1 MTNCI
6 LFVDDEERILASME
20 RTLRRQFTLE
30 TALGPEVAL
39 SKVGASP
46 YAVIVSDM
54 RMPGMDGLSLLR
66 KVHDIRPDAIL
77 MMLTGNADLRTAID
91 AVNEGAIFRFL
102 EKPCPGDTLI
112 KVLLTALEQYH
123 LRASEKE
130 LLQKTL
136 HGSIKMLTDVL
147 GLVNPEAF
155 SMAARTTTFVKQVV
169 AQLGLKESWR
179 FEMAAMLSRLGCV
192 VVPTDTL
199 EAVRLGRQ
207 LTSEQQQR
215 YASHPAVAR
224 DLLRNIPRLES
235 IAEMI
240 GRQLEPFRT
249 QRKAPLAERDEET
262 LGAQILRVCVQFEVL
277 MRTSEN
283 PAAALR
289 ALRDQPGEYDPA
301 LVDLLNAFS
310 VGTPSAERRTIHMA
324 DLRTRMV
331 LDEDLRTKEGT
342 LLVPKGNEVTET
354 LLTRINNFRVR
365 GSVSD
370 SIKVVIPAQAS

>member
-1 MTNCI
+1 
-6 LFVDDEERILASME
+6 
-20 RTLRRQFTLE
+20 
-30 TALGPEVAL
+30 
-39 SKVGASP
+39 
-46 YAVIVSDM
+46 
-54 RMPGMDGLSLLR
+54 
-66 KVHDIRPDAIL
+66 
-77 MMLTGNADLRTAID
+77 
-91 AVNEGAIFRFL
+91 
-102 EKPCPGDTLI
+102 
-112 KVLLTALEQYH
+112 
-123 LRASEKE
+123 
-130 LLQKTL
+130 
-136 HGSIKMLTDVL
+136 
-147 GLVNPEAF
+147 
-155 SMAARTTTFVKQVV
+155 
-169 AQLGLKESWR
+169 
-179 FEMAAMLSRLGCV
+179 
-192 VVPTDTL
+192 
-199 EAVRLGRQ
+199 